1 MTPGLDDVVLNLDA
15 GARAG
20 LSLILALMMFS
31 VGLGLRVDDFR
42 RVLRRPGVIVFGTL
56 LQIAALPALTFLL
69 TFAIAPTASIA
80 LGMMVVAACPG
91 GNASNV
97 LTQAARG
104 DAALSVSLTALS
116 SALAVLTTPFNIV
129 FWAGLHPR
137 TAHLLSS
144 IGLDRGAFLSETAL
158 TLGFPLAAGLL
169 LAEKAGPVAGR
180 IRRPLH
186 RFSLLALGG
195 FIVGALLTNGSPLA
209 AAGWLIFPVLVVQDA
224 MALALGYG
232 AARIAGLD
240 DGARRAFTF
249 ETGIR
254 NSGLGLVILLGHFKG
269 LGGAALITAGW
280 GVWHLV
286 SGGALAAWW
295 SGRPPANDFG
305 VAEVGQRAL
314 ADSDE
319 GEA

>member
-1 MTPGLDDVVLNLDA
+1 MAPGLDDVVLNLDA
-15 GARAG
+15 GARSG

-42 RVLRRPGVIVFGTL
+42 RVLRRPGVILFGTA
-56 LQIAALPALTFLL
+56 LQVLALPALTFLL
-69 TFAIAPTASIA
+69 TFLIAPTASIA

-137 TAHLLSS
+137 TSSLLTT
-144 IGLDRGAFLSETAL
+144 IGLDRWAFLSETAL
-158 TLGFPLAAGLL
+158 TLGLPLVTGLL
-169 LAEKAGPVAGR
+169 LAERATAFAGR
-180 IRRPLH
+180 IRKPLH
-186 RFSLLALGG
+186 TLSLLALGG
-195 FIVGALLTNGSPLA
+195 FIVGALITNGSPLA
-209 AAGWLIFPVLVVQDA
+209 TAGWFIFPVLVIQDA
-224 MALALGYG
+224 MALLLGYG
-232 AARIAGLD
+232 AARLAGLS
-240 DGARRAFTF
+240 GAAQRAFTF

-280 GVWHLV
+280 GVWHLI
-286 SGGALAAWW
+286 SGGMLAAFW
-295 SGRPPANDFG
+295 SRREPLTAAGAPLPPTI
-305 VAEVGQRAL
+305 ETEP
-314 ADSDE
+314 ST
-319 GEA
+319 

>member
-1 MTPGLDDVVLNLDA
+1 MAPGLDDVVLNLDA
-15 GARAG
+15 GARSG
-20 LSLILALMMFS
+20 LSMILAAMMFS
-31 VGLGLRVDDFR
+31 VGLGLRLEDFR
-42 RVLRRPGVIVFGTL
+42 RVLKRPGIIVFGTL
-56 LQIAALPALTFLL
+56 LQIAALPALTWLL

-116 SALAVLTTPFNIV
+116 SALAVVTTPFNIV
-129 FWAGLHPR
+129 FWAGLQPR

-158 TLGFPLAAGLL
+158 TLGLPLGLGLL
-169 LAEKAGPVAGR
+169 LAETATR
-180 IRRPLH
+180 IAERLRRPLH
-186 RFSLLALGG
+186 RLSLLALGG
-195 FIVGALLTNGSPLA
+195 FIIGALITNGSPLV
-209 AAGWLIFPVLVVQDA
+209 AAGWFIFPVLVIQDA
-224 MALALGYG
+224 MALGLGYG
-232 AARIAGLD
+232 AARVGRLD
-240 DGARRAFTF
+240 EASRRAFTF

-280 GVWHLV
+280 GVWHLI
-286 SGGALAAWW
+286 SGGGLAAWW
-295 SGRPPANDFG
+295 ARRPPA
-305 VAEVGQRAL
+305 APHSSPA
-314 ADSDE
+314 
-319 GEA
+319 

>member
-1 MTPGLDDVVLNLDA
+1 MTPGLDDVTLNLDA
-15 GARAG
+15 SARSG
-20 LSLILALMMFS
+20 LSIILAMMMFS
-31 VGLGLRVDDFR
+31 VGLGLSLDDFR
-42 RVLRRPGVIVFGTL
+42 RVLRRPGVILFGTA
-56 LQIAALPALTFLL
+56 LQVIVLPAVTFLL

-116 SALAVLTTPFNIV
+116 SALAVLTTPFNIL

-137 TAHLLSS
+137 TSHLLST
-144 IGLDRGAFLSETAL
+144 IGLDRGAFLSEAVL
-158 TLGFPLAAGLL
+158 TLGFPLAAGLF
-169 LAEKAGPVAGR
+169 LAERTTSIAKR
-180 IRRPLH
+180 IRKPLH
-186 RFSLLALGG
+186 TLSLLALGG
-195 FIVGALLTNGSPLA
+195 FIVGALITNGSPLA
-209 AAGWLIFPVLVVQDA
+209 QAGWFIFPVLVIQDGV
-224 MALALGYG
+224 ALALGYG
-232 AARIAGLD
+232 AARLAGLPD
-240 DGARRAFTF
+240 SARRAFTF

-280 GVWHLV
+280 GVWHLI

-295 SGRPPANDFG
+295 SRRPPRPPLIAQS
-305 VAEVGQRAL
+305 AIATETEPL
-314 ADSDE
+314 T
-319 GEA
+319 

>member
-1 MTPGLDDVVLNLDA
+1 MAPGLDDVVLNLDA
-15 GARAG
+15 GARSG

-42 RVLRRPGVIVFGTL
+42 RVLRRPGVILFGTA
-56 LQIAALPALTFLL
+56 LQVLALPALTFLL
-69 TFAIAPTASIA
+69 TFLIAPTASIA

-137 TAHLLSS
+137 TSSLLST
-144 IGLDRGAFLSETAL
+144 IGLDRGAFLLETAL
-158 TLGFPLAAGLL
+158 TLGLPLASGLL
-169 LAEKAGPVAGR
+169 LAERASPVATR
-180 IRRPLH
+180 IRKPLH
-186 RFSLLALGG
+186 TFSLLALGG
-195 FIVGALLTNGSPLA
+195 FIVGALITNGSPLA
-209 AAGWLIFPVLVVQDA
+209 TAGWFIFPVLVIQDA
-224 MALALGYG
+224 MALLLGYG
-232 AARIAGLD
+232 AARLAGLS
-240 DGARRAFTF
+240 GAAQRAFTF

-254 NSGLGLVILLGHFKG
+254 NSGLGLIILLGHFKG

-280 GVWHLV
+280 GVWHLI
-286 SGGALAAWW
+286 SGGMLAAFW
-295 SGRPPANDFG
+295 SRREPLTAAGAALPPAI
-305 VAEVGQRAL
+305 ETEP
-314 ADSDE
+314 ST
-319 GEA
+319 

>member
-1 MTPGLDDVVLNLDA
+1 MAPGLDDVILNLDA
-15 GARAG
+15 SARSG
-20 LSLILALMMFS
+20 LSFILALMMFS

-42 RVLRRPGVIVFGTL
+42 RVLRRPGIILFGTA
-56 LQIAALPALTFLL
+56 LQVIALPALTFLL

-104 DAALSVSLTALS
+104 DTALSVSLTALS

-137 TAHLLSS
+137 TASLLST

-158 TLGFPLAAGLL
+158 TLGLPLASGLF
-169 LAEKAGPVAGR
+169 LAESASRVATR
-180 IRRPLH
+180 IRKPLH
-186 RFSLLALGG
+186 TFSLLALGG
-195 FIVGALLTNGSPLA
+195 FIVGALVTNGSPLA
-209 AAGWLIFPVLVVQDA
+209 AAGWFIFPVLVIQDA

-232 AARIAGLD
+232 SARLAGLD
-240 DGARRAFTF
+240 GAAQRAFTF

-280 GVWHLV
+280 GVWHLI

-295 SGRPPANDFG
+295 SQKDPALP
-305 VAEVGQRAL
+305 VASAL
-314 ADSDE
+314 PL
-319 GEA
+319 EAEPTS

>member
-1 MTPGLDDVVLNLDA
+1 MAPGLDDVTLNLNADA
-15 GARAG
+15 RSG
-20 LSLILALMMFS
+20 LSIILAMMMFS
-31 VGLGLRVDDFR
+31 VGLGLRLDDFR
-42 RVLRRPGVIVFGTL
+42 RVLRRPGIILFGTA
-56 LQIAALPALTFLL
+56 LQVIALPALTFLL
-69 TFAIAPTASIA
+69 TFALAPTPSIA

-116 SALAVLTTPFNIV
+116 SALAILTTPFNIV

-137 TAHLLSS
+137 TSHLLTT

-158 TLGFPLAAGLL
+158 TLGLPLAAGLF
-169 LAEKAGPVAGR
+169 LAERVTRVATR
-180 IRRPLH
+180 IRKPLH
-186 RFSLLALGG
+186 LFSLLALGG
-195 FIVGALLTNGSPLA
+195 FIVGALITNGSPLA
-209 AAGWLIFPVLVVQDA
+209 AAGWFIFPVLVIQDG
-224 MALALGYG
+224 MALALGYT
-232 AARIAGLD
+232 AARLAGLPD
-240 DGARRAFTF
+240 TARRAFTF

-280 GVWHLV
+280 GVWHLI

-295 SGRPPANDFG
+295 SQRPPA
-305 VAEVGQRAL
+305 VPAAPASMAMESA
-314 ADSDE
+314 A
-319 GEA
+319 

>member
-1 MTPGLDDVVLNLDA
+1 MAPGLDDVVLNLDPA
-15 GARAG
+15 ARSG
-20 LSLILALMMFS
+20 LSGILALMMFS

-42 RVLRRPGVIVFGTL
+42 CVLRRPGVILFGTA
-56 LQIAALPALTFLL
+56 LQVIALPALTFLL

-129 FWAGLHPR
+129 FWAGLHPQ
-137 TAHLLSS
+137 TSHLLSTM
-144 IGLDRGAFLSETAL
+144 GLDRGAFLSETAL
-158 TLGFPLAAGLL
+158 TLGLPLLAGLF
-169 LAEKAGPVAGR
+169 LAERATPIAAR
-180 IRRPLH
+180 IRKPLH
-186 RFSLLALGG
+186 TLSLLALGG
-195 FIVGALLTNGSPLA
+195 FIVGALVTNGSPLA
-209 AAGWLIFPVLVVQDA
+209 AAGWFIFPVLVIQDA
-224 MALALGYG
+224 MALGLGYG
-232 AARIAGLD
+232 AARLAGL
-240 DGARRAFTF
+240 GGPAQRAFTF

-280 GVWHLV
+280 GVWHLI

-295 SGRPPANDFG
+295 SQRDPAPTAPIT
-305 VAEVGQRAL
+305 VPVSIETESAT
-314 ADSDE
+314 
-319 GEA
+319 

>member
-1 MTPGLDDVVLNLDA
+1 MAPGLDDVTLNLDA
-15 GARAG
+15 GARSG
-20 LSLILALMMFS
+20 LSIILAMMMFS

-42 RVLRRPGVIVFGTL
+42 RVLRRPGVILFGTA
-56 LQIAALPALTFLL
+56 LQVLALPALTFLL
-69 TFAIAPTASIA
+69 TFALAPTPSIA

-137 TAHLLSS
+137 TSPLLGA
-144 IGLDRGAFLSETAL
+144 IGLDRSAFLSETAL
-158 TLGFPLAAGLL
+158 TLGFPLGLGLL
-169 LAEKAGPVAGR
+169 LAERAAPVALR
-180 IRRPLH
+180 IRKPLH
-186 RFSLLALGG
+186 TLSLLALCG
-195 FIVGALLTNGSPLA
+195 FIVGALITNGSPLA
-209 AAGWLIFPVLVVQDA
+209 TAGWSIFPVLVVQDG

-232 AARIAGLD
+232 AARLAGLSD
-240 DGARRAFTF
+240 AAKRAFTF

-280 GVWHLV
+280 GVWHLI

-295 SGRPPANDFG
+295 S
-305 VAEVGQRAL
+305 QRAPGI
-314 ADSDE
+314 E
-319 GEA
+319 PGESVALSNKVESTT

>member
-1 MTPGLDDVVLNLDA
+1 MALGLDDVVLNLDA
-15 GARAG
+15 SARSG
-20 LSLILALMMFS
+20 LSIILAMMMFS
-31 VGLGLRVDDFR
+31 VGLGLRIDDFR
-42 RVLRRPGVIVFGTL
+42 RVLRRPGIILFGTA
-56 LQIAALPALTFLL
+56 LQVIALPALTFLL

-137 TAHLLSS
+137 TSHLLSAV
-144 IGLDRGAFLSETAL
+144 GLDRSAFLTETAL
-158 TLGFPLAAGLL
+158 TLGFPLATGLF
-169 LAEKAGPVAGR
+169 LAERATPVARR
-180 IRRPLH
+180 IRKPLH
-186 RFSLLALGG
+186 AFSLLALGG
-195 FIVGALLTNGSPLA
+195 FIVGALIANGSPLA
-209 AAGWLIFPVLVVQDA
+209 SAGWFIFPVLVIQDG
-224 MALALGYG
+224 MALALGYT
-232 AARIAGLD
+232 AARLAGLPD
-240 DGARRAFTF
+240 AAQRAFTF

-280 GVWHLV
+280 GVWHLI

-295 SGRPPANDFG
+295 WRRAPVLPA
-305 VAEVGQRAL
+305 VPTPAL
-314 ADSDE
+314 AM
-319 GEA
+319 EAESAA

>member
-1 MTPGLDDVVLNLDA
+1 MTPGLDDVTLNLDA
-15 GARAG
+15 SARSG
-20 LSLILALMMFS
+20 LSIILAMMMFS
-31 VGLGLRVDDFR
+31 VGLGLSLDDFR
-42 RVLRRPGVIVFGTL
+42 RVLRRPGIILFGTA
-56 LQIAALPALTFLL
+56 LQVIALPALTFLL

-116 SALAVLTTPFNIV
+116 SALAVLTTPFNIM

-137 TAHLLSS
+137 TSHLLSA
-144 IGLDRGAFLSETAL
+144 IGLDRGAFLSETAF
-158 TLGFPLAAGLL
+158 TLGFPLALGLFM
-169 LAEKAGPVAGR
+169 AERVSSVAAR
-180 IRRPLH
+180 IRKPLH
-186 RFSLLALGG
+186 TLSLLALGG
-195 FIVGALLTNGSPLA
+195 FIVGALITNGSPLA
-209 AAGWLIFPVLVVQDA
+209 QAGWFIFPVLVIQDA

-232 AARIAGLD
+232 AARFAGLPE
-240 DGARRAFTF
+240 AAQRAFTF

-280 GVWHLV
+280 GVWHLI

-295 SGRPPANDFG
+295 SQRTPVPPTRPPAA
-305 VAEVGQRAL
+305 VIIETEPL
-314 ADSDE
+314 T
-319 GEA
+319 

>member
-1 MTPGLDDVVLNLDA
+1 MAPGLDDVVLNLDA
-15 GARAG
+15 GARSG
-20 LSLILALMMFS
+20 LSTILAMMMFS

-42 RVLRRPGVIVFGTL
+42 RVLHRPGVILFGTA
-56 LQIAALPALTFLL
+56 LQVIALPALTFLL

-116 SALAVLTTPFNIV
+116 SALAVLTTPFNIM
-129 FWAGLHPR
+129 FWAGLHPG
-137 TAHLLSS
+137 TSHLLST
-144 IGLDRGAFLSETAL
+144 IGLERTAFLLETAL
-158 TLGFPLAAGLL
+158 TLGLPLATGLL
-169 LAEKAGPVAGR
+169 LSERAAAVATR

-195 FIVGALLTNGSPLA
+195 FIVAALITNGSPLA
-209 AAGWLIFPVLVVQDA
+209 AAGWFIFPVLVIQDA

-232 AARIAGLD
+232 AARF
-240 DGARRAFTF
+240 ARLSDPAQRAFTF

-254 NSGLGLVILLGHFKG
+254 NTGLGLVILLGHFKG

-280 GVWHLV
+280 GVWHLI

-295 SGRPPANDFG
+295 SQRDPAAPPTPARPASIRTEPA
-305 VAEVGQRAL
+305 A
-314 ADSDE
+314 
-319 GEA
+319 

>member
-1 MTPGLDDVVLNLDA
+1 MTPGLDDVTLNLDA
-15 GARAG
+15 SARSG
-20 LSLILALMMFS
+20 LSFILALMMFS
-31 VGLGLRVDDFR
+31 VGLGLKVDDFR
-42 RVLRRPGVIVFGTL
+42 RVLRRPGVILFGTA
-56 LQIAALPALTFLL
+56 LQVIALPALTFLL

-137 TAHLLSS
+137 TSPLLST
-144 IGLDRGAFLSETAL
+144 IGLDRWAFLSETMM
-158 TLGFPLAAGLL
+158 TLGLPLALGLL
-169 LAEKAGPVAGR
+169 LSEQRARIAAR
-180 IRRPLH
+180 IRKPLH
-186 RFSLLALGG
+186 AFSLLALGG
-195 FIVGALLTNGSPLA
+195 FIIGALITNGSPLA
-209 AAGWLIFPVLVVQDA
+209 QAGWFIFPVLVIQDA
-224 MALALGYG
+224 MALALGYLG
-232 AARIAGLD
+232 ARLAGLPD
-240 DGARRAFTF
+240 DARRAFTF

-280 GVWHLV
+280 GVWHLI

-295 SGRPPANDFG
+295 SQRPPARSIPG
-305 VAEVGQRAL
+305 PAATIIETEPL
-314 ADSDE
+314 T
-319 GEA
+319 

>member
-1 MTPGLDDVVLNLDA
+1 MAPGLDDVVLNLDT
-15 GARAG
+15 GARSG

-31 VGLGLRVDDFR
+31 VGLGLSVADFA
-42 RVLRRPGVIVFGTL
+42 RVLRRPGIILFGTALQVIV
-56 LQIAALPALTFLL
+56 LPALTFLL

-129 FWAGLHPR
+129 FWAGLHPN
-137 TAHLLSS
+137 TAPLLST
-144 IGLDRGAFLSETAL
+144 IGLDRRAFLSETAL
-158 TLGFPLAAGLL
+158 TLGLPLLAGLAIAERATR
-169 LAEKAGPVAGR
+169 LARR
-180 IRRPLH
+180 IRKPLH
-186 RFSLLALGG
+186 TLSLLALGG
-195 FIVGALLTNGSPLA
+195 FIVGALVQNGGPLA
-209 AAGWLIFPVLVVQDA
+209 KAGALIFPVLVIQDG
-224 MALALGYG
+224 MSLALGYV
-232 AARIAGLD
+232 AARAAGLD
-240 DGARRAFTF
+240 TSAQRAFTF

-280 GVWHLV
+280 GVWHLI
-286 SGGALAAWW
+286 SGGALAAFW
-295 SGRPPANDFG
+295 SRRAPRPPAG
-305 VAEVGQRAL
+305 VSL
-314 ADSDE
+314 APLEES
-319 GEA
+319 AS

>member
-1 MTPGLDDVVLNLDA
+1 MAPGLDDVVLNLDA
-15 GARAG
+15 GARSG

-31 VGLGLRVDDFR
+31 VGLGLRLDDFR
-42 RVLRRPGVIVFGTL
+42 RVLRRPGVILFGTA
-56 LQIAALPALTFLL
+56 LQVLALPALTFLL

-137 TAHLLSS
+137 TSNLLTT

-158 TLGFPLAAGLL
+158 TLGLPLATGLL
-169 LAEKAGPVAGR
+169 LAERATAFAGR
-180 IRRPLH
+180 IRKPLH
-186 RFSLLALGG
+186 TFSLLALGG
-195 FIVGALLTNGSPLA
+195 FILGALITNGSPLA
-209 AAGWLIFPVLVVQDA
+209 TAGWFIFPVLVIQDA
-224 MALALGYG
+224 MALLLGYG
-232 AARIAGLD
+232 AARLAGLS
-240 DGARRAFTF
+240 GATQRAFTF

-280 GVWHLV
+280 GVWHLI
-286 SGGALAAWW
+286 SGGALAAFWAQREPATAPH
-295 SGRPPANDFG
+295 SPPR
-305 VAEVGQRAL
+305 VIETEP
-314 ADSDE
+314 ST
-319 GEA
+319 

>member
-1 MTPGLDDVVLNLDA
+1 MPTGLDDVVLNLDSA
-15 GARAG
+15 ARSG
-20 LSLILALMMFS
+20 LSVILALMMFS

-42 RVLRRPGVIVFGTL
+42 RVLRRPGVILFGTA
-56 LQIAALPALTFLL
+56 LQVIVLPALTFLL
-69 TFAIAPTASIA
+69 TFAVAPTGSIA

-129 FWAGLHPR
+129 FWAGLHPQ
-137 TAHLLSS
+137 TSHLLRT

-158 TLGFPLAAGLL
+158 TLGLPLFAGLF
-169 LAEKAGPVAGR
+169 LAERATAVARR

-186 RFSLLALGG
+186 AFSLIALGG
-195 FIVGALLTNGSPLA
+195 FIVIALITNGSPLA
-209 AAGWLIFPVLVVQDA
+209 AAGWFIFPVLVIQDA
-224 MALALGYG
+224 MALGLGYG
-232 AARIAGLD
+232 AARFAGLA
-240 DGARRAFTF
+240 GPAQRAFTF

-269 LGGAALITAGW
+269 IGGAALITAGW
-280 GVWHLV
+280 GVWHLI
-286 SGGALAAWW
+286 SGGALAAYW
-295 SGRPPANDFG
+295 SQRQPELEGAAAVAVSETGR
-305 VAEVGQRAL
+305 
-314 ADSDE
+314 
-319 GEA
+319 

>member
-1 MTPGLDDVVLNLDA
+1 MTPGLDDVTLNLDA
-15 GARAG
+15 SARSG
-20 LSLILALMMFS
+20 LSIILAMMMFS
-31 VGLGLRVDDFR
+31 VGLGLTLDDFR
-42 RVLRRPGVIVFGTL
+42 RVLRRPGVILFGTA
-56 LQIAALPALTFLL
+56 LQVLALPALTFLL

-104 DAALSVSLTALS
+104 DTALSVSLTALS

-129 FWAGLHPR
+129 FWAGLHPK
-137 TAHLLSS
+137 TAPLLNT
-144 IGLDRGAFLSETAL
+144 IGLDRWAFLSETVM
-158 TLGFPLAAGLL
+158 TLGIPLMTGLL
-169 LAEKAGPVAGR
+169 LAEKAAPLATR
-180 IRRPLH
+180 IRKPLH
-186 RFSLLALGG
+186 TLSLLALGG
-195 FIVGALLTNGSPLA
+195 FIVGALITNGSPLA
-209 AAGWLIFPVLVVQDA
+209 TAGWFIFPVLVVQDA
-224 MALALGYG
+224 MALALGFG
-232 AARIAGLD
+232 AARLAGLPD
-240 DGARRAFTF
+240 AARRAFTF

-295 SGRPPANDFG
+295 SQRSPTGTTTEPAITIA
-305 VAEVGQRAL
+305 AE
-314 ADSDE
+314 STT
-319 GEA
+319 

>member
-1 MTPGLDDVVLNLDA
+1 MAPGLDDVVLNLDA
-15 GARAG
+15 SARSG

-31 VGLGLRVDDFR
+31 VGLGLKVDDFR
-42 RVLRRPGVIVFGTL
+42 RVLRRPGVILFGTA
-56 LQIAALPALTFLL
+56 LQVIALPALTFLL

-129 FWAGLHPR
+129 FWAGLHPK
-137 TAHLLSS
+137 TSSLLST
-144 IGLDRGAFLSETAL
+144 IGLDRWAFLAETMLTLGLPLALGLFLSERVTRV
-158 TLGFPLAAGLL
+158 
-169 LAEKAGPVAGR
+169 AER

-186 RFSLLALGG
+186 TFALLSLGG
-195 FIVGALLTNGSPLA
+195 FIVCALITNGSPLA
-209 AAGWLIFPVLVVQDA
+209 AAGWFIFPVLVIQDA
-224 MALALGYG
+224 MALALGYCG
-232 AARIAGLD
+232 ARLAGLP

-280 GVWHLV
+280 GVWHLI
-286 SGGALAAWW
+286 SGGALAAFW
-295 SGRPPANDFG
+295 SLRPPANASTAPSPVPLG
-305 VAEVGQRAL
+305 TETAA
-314 ADSDE
+314 
-319 GEA
+319 